1 MKLKIDEMNLEQVT
15 KRLADLDEEVRTM
28 TKAED
33 VDKATEEKKALLEK
47 QAELFNLEQRRKTAL
62 DLEAGKIIGKKIDE
76 RRDEKPMEFEKE
88 TVLSTPEYR
97 SAWLKSLQGKELND
111 VEQRSVAATNVSG
124 AIPTETYNAILAK
137 IKQTVPLLDE
147 ITLLHVAGN
156 VNFAVEGTNNAAAI
170 HTENGEV
177 TPAADTLVTVS
188 LAGYEIVKIVRI
200 SATVKTMTINAF
212 ESWLSDMLA
221 EAVARVIENY
231 IINGSGSSEP
241 KGVAQAQTW
250 TDGTNGVDW
259 ASTKPTYAELVELV
273 SYLPGGY
280 ARNAKFLMNHKTFW
294 GDIQAI
300 RDDGK
305 APIVASDNG
314 GYRVMGFPVL
324 FSDYVADGDI
334 YFGDFKKIVANLAQD
349 ISVAASAESGFIYN
363 AIDYRGAAIFDCDVA
378 IGEAFVKGEATLSN
392 S

>member
-1 MKLKIDEMNLEQVT
+1 MNLKQI
-15 KRLADLDEEVRTM
+15 EERMAAIAAMDPETM
-28 TKAED
+28 TADELKAINEES
-33 VDKATEEKKALLEK
+33 ATLSEQRAAIQAQIETRKSAIAKVVEGEGMSVVKTFEK
-47 QAELFNLEQRRKTAL
+47 QEERKMPEFTKDNVLESA
-62 DLEAGKIIGKKIDE
+62 
-76 RRDEKPMEFEKE
+76 
-88 TVLSTPEYR
+88 EYR
-97 SAWLKSLQGKELND
+97 SAYLKRLMGKDLNE

-124 AIPTETYNAILAK
+124 AIPTETYNQILAK
-137 IKQTVPLLDE
+137 IVQTAPLLNE
-147 ITLLHVAGN
+147 VTLLHVAGN
-156 VNFAVEGTNNAAAI
+156 VNFAVEGTNNAAAL

-200 SATVKTMTINAF
+200 SATVQTMTINAF
-212 ESWLSDMLA
+212 ESWLTDMLA
-221 EAVARVIENY
+221 EAVAKVIENY
-231 IINGSGSSEP
+231 LINGSGTGEP

-280 ARNAKFLMNHKTFW
+280 ARGAKFLMNHKTFW
-294 GDIQAI
+294 GDVQAI

-305 APIVASDNG
+305 APIVREDNG
-314 GYRVMGFPVL
+314 GYRIMGFPVI

-334 YFGDFKKIVANLAQD
+334 YLGDFKKVVANLSQD
-349 ISVAASAESGFIYN
+349 VKVDSSASSGFIYN
-363 AIDYRGAAIFDCDVA
+363 AIDYRGAAIFDCDIS
-378 IGEAFVKGEATLSN
+378 IGTAFVKGEATLSN

>member
-1 MKLKIDEMNLEQVT
+1 ME
-15 KRLADLDEEVRTM
+15 RLNEIEVRLAAIAEEIEADGADLDAIETEITSLKEERKVIE
-28 TKAED
+28 AQI
-33 VDKATEEKKALLEK
+33 EKRKALVDDIVNERTAK
-47 QAELFNLEQRRKTAL
+47 VVKTFEQEDNKM
-62 DLEAGKIIGKKIDE
+62 EE
-76 RRDEKPMEFEKE
+76 RIF
-88 TVLSTPEYR
+88 TVDTKEYR
-97 SAWLKSLQGKELND
+97 DAWLKRLMGKELNE
-111 VEQRSVAATNVSG
+111 VEKRSVAATNVAG
-124 AIPTETYNAILAK
+124 AIPTMTYDTIFDK
-137 IKQTVPLLDE
+137 IVQTAPLLNE
-147 ITLLHVAGN
+147 VTLLRVAGN

-188 LAGYEIVKIVRI
+188 LGGYEIVKIVRI
-200 SATVKTMTINAF
+200 SATVQTMSINAF
-212 ESWLSDMLA
+212 ETWLTDMLA
-221 EAVARVIENY
+221 EAVAIVIENY

-273 SYLPGGY
+273 SYLPGGF
-280 ARNAKFLMNHKTFW
+280 ARGAKFLMNHKTFW
-294 GDIQAI
+294 GDVQAI

-305 APIVASDNG
+305 APIVKEDAG
-314 GYRVMGFPVL
+314 GYRIMGFPVI

-334 YFGDFKKIVANLAQD
+334 YLGNFKKIVANLSQD
-349 ISVAASAESGFIYN
+349 IKVDSSAASGFVYN

-378 IGEAFVKGEATLSN
+378 IGTAFVKGEATLSN

>member
-1 MKLKIDEMNLEQVT
+1 MDRINEIEV
-15 KRLADLDEEVRTM
+15 RLAAIAADIEADGADLDALETEITSLKEERKSLV
-28 TKAED
+28 EQ
-33 VDKATEEKKALLEK
+33 VEKRKALVNSIVDGSAATVIQTFE
-47 QAELFNLEQRRKTAL
+47 E
-62 DLEAGKIIGKKIDE
+62 DKKMEE
-76 RRDEKPMEFEKE
+76 RIFAVDSK
-88 TVLSTPEYR
+88 EYR
-97 SAWLKSLQGKELND
+97 DAWLKRLMGKELNE
-111 VEQRSVAATNVSG
+111 VEKRSVAATNVAG
-124 AIPTETYNAILAK
+124 AIPTMTYDTIFDK
-137 IKQTVPLLDE
+137 IVQTAPLLNE
-147 ITLLHVAGN
+147 VTLLRVAGN

-200 SATVKTMTINAF
+200 SATVQTMSINAF
-212 ESWLSDMLA
+212 ETWLTDMLA

-250 TDGTNGVDW
+250 SDGTNGVDW

-273 SYLPGGY
+273 SYLPGGF
-280 ARNAKFLMNHKTFW
+280 ARGAKFLMNHKTFW
-294 GDIQAI
+294 GDVQAI

-305 APIVASDNG
+305 APIVREDAG
-314 GYRVMGFPVL
+314 GYRIMGFPVI

-334 YFGDFKKIVANLAQD
+334 YLGNFKKIVANLSQD
-349 ISVAASAESGFIYN
+349 IKVDSSAASGFVYN

-378 IGEAFVKGEATLSN
+378 IGTAFVKGEATLSN